1 MAENHNGQ
9 DLQHIPEATSRKPS
23 RSISMVWL
31 IPLIAAIIGG
41 WIAVKTQLDRG
52 PTITITFKTA
62 EGIEAGKTRIKYND
76 VNIGEVKKVNLSDDN
91 SHVIVT
97 AELLKESKKLLVDD
111 TRFWVV
117 RARVAGGQVS
127 GLSTLLSGSYIG
139 VDIGKSVK
147 PRHHFKGLE
156 VQPIV
161 TGGYQ
166 GRQFILHAEELGSLD
181 IGAPV
186 FFRRIQVGSVTAY
199 TLDKTGK
206 GVTIKIYVHAP
217 YEQYVTNSTRFWNA
231 SGVDVDLNAEGLKV
245 RTEGL
250 AALVIGGI
258 AFKAP
263 PHATEGLKQAEVDSS
278 FILHPTYA
286 EAMKKPNYEVVHL
299 ISYFNQSVR
308 GLSPGAPLQ
317 FLGVTVGEVKAVDLE
332 LDAKQKDFRAAV
344 DMEFYPE
351 RFWAR
356 VRSGSRPANMK
367 EAQALWSA
375 LAARGLRAQLKTGS
389 LVTGQAYVAL
399 DFFPDAKKVATID
412 ISKQPVE
419 LPTVPGTIEDL
430 QASLVKIMKK
440 LDSLPLEQIG
450 NDLRQALIS
459 LDKTL
464 KTTNGAIENIDRK
477 VTPELV
483 TTLESATKALA
494 TADKALAAGSP
505 LQEDARET
513 MREVSRAAAA
523 VRGLADYL
531 ERHPESLI
539 RGKQEETQK

>member
-1 MAENHNGQ
+1 MAENPTGQ
-9 DLQHIPEATSRKPS
+9 DFQNIPEASSRKSS

-31 IPLIAAIIGG
+31 IPLVAALIGG

-62 EGIEAGKTRIKYND
+62 EGIEAGKTRLKYND
-76 VNIGEVKKVNLSDDN
+76 VNIGEVKNVALSANRD
-91 SHVIVT
+91 HVIVT
-97 AELLKESKKLLVDD
+97 AELLKETKNILVDD

-117 RARVAGGQVS
+117 RARVTGGQVS

-139 VDIGKSVK
+139 VDIGKSSK
-147 PRHHFKGLE
+147 PRKKFTGLE
-156 VQPIV
+156 VQPII
-161 TGGYQ
+161 TGGYP
-166 GRQFILHAEELGSLD
+166 GRQFILHADELGSLD

-206 GVTIKIYVHAP
+206 AVTIKIYVHAP
-217 YEQYVTNSTRFWNA
+217 YDQYVSKSTRFWNA

-258 AFKAP
+258 AFQAP

-278 FILHPTYA
+278 FLLHPTYD
-286 EAMKKPNYEVVHL
+286 EAMSKPNYEVVRL
-299 ISYFNQSVR
+299 ISFFKQSVR
-308 GLSPGAPLQ
+308 GLSPGATVQ
-317 FLGVTVGEVKAVDLE
+317 FLGVTIGEVKAVDLE

-344 DMEFYPE
+344 DMDFYPE

-356 VRSGSRPANMK
+356 VRSGSRPANME
-367 EAQALWSA
+367 EAQELWSA
-375 LAARGLRAQLKTGS
+375 LFARGLRAQLRTGS
-389 LVTGQAYVAL
+389 LVTGQVYVAL
-399 DFFPDAKKVATID
+399 DFFPDAKKAPFID
-412 ISKQPVE
+412 VSKQPIE
-419 LPTVPGTIEDL
+419 IPTVPGTLEDL
-430 QASLVKIMKK
+430 QVSLVKIMKK

-450 NDLRQALIS
+450 NDLRQALVS

-464 KTTNGAIENIDRK
+464 KTTTGAIDNIDRK
-477 VTPELV
+477 VTPELLS
-483 TTLESATKALA
+483 TLESANKALV
-494 TADKALAAGSP
+494 TADKALAASSP
-505 LQEDARET
+505 LQQDARET
-513 MREVSRAAAA
+513 MREVSRAAEA

-539 RGKQEETQK
+539 RGKQEETKE